1 MERQIEWHFTPLPR
15 QAEALQYLSNDS
27 SVNYVLY
34 GGAAGGGK
42 TMLGCTWQILGRLKY
57 PGTRGL
63 IGRAKLDTLKKTTVA
78 TFLEVANMIGL
89 VAGKDFTYNQQSH
102 IIKFMNGSEIILA
115 DLFLYPSDVHMTDL
129 GGLEL
134 TDFLI
139 DEAAEVSEKAFNI
152 VSSRVRY
159 KLTYFCN
166 KCSAPELN
174 SGEVT
179 RYENEKP
186 VEWKCSNCNSKSTGL
201 IPKGLITCNPSKNWI
216 YNQFYLPHK
225 NNVLPEYKAFV
236 QALPGDNLHLPSAYV
251 QSLSRL
257 PEVDRKRLLEGDW
270 EYDNSAD
277 RLYQYE
283 ELIRC
288 FRDPFDNGQMY
299 LTGDIA
305 RLGKDRTVLC
315 IWKGMSCIDIVVLS
329 QKRIDETKREIQRLM
344 QQYTIKLSNIV
355 LDEDG
360 VGGGLVDTLR
370 CRGFQNGSKAVRGSQ
385 YQNLKADCYF
395 KLGELIDKNE
405 LTLPIRYQEDIVK
418 ELEMVRRVNPDSD
431 GKLKVTSKET
441 ISQRTGGLSPDFAD
455 AIMMRAY
462 FELVPNYNKYAFI

>member
-42 TMLGCTWQILGRLKY
+42 TMLGCTWQILRRLKY

-102 IIKFMNGSEIILA
+102 IIKFMNGSDIILA
-115 DLFLYPSDVHMTDL
+115 DLFLYPSDPYMTDL
-129 GGLEL
+129 GGLEI

-159 KLTYFCN
+159 KL
-166 KCSAPELN
+166 
-174 SGEVT
+174 
-179 RYENEKP
+179 NEFNL
-186 VEWKCSNCNSKSTGL
+186 V
-201 IPKGLITCNPSKNWI
+201 PKGLITCNPSKNWI
-216 YNQFYLPHK
+216 YNQFYLPYK
-225 NNVLPEYKAFV
+225 NESLPEYKAFV
-236 QALPGDNLHLPSAYV
+236 QALPGDNLYLPESYV
-251 QSLSRL
+251 TSLTRL

-283 ELIRC
+283 ELMRC
-288 FRDPFDNGQMY
+288 FRESAEQGKEMY

-315 IWKGMSCIDIVVLS
+315 VWNGFNCIDIVVLS
-329 QKRIDETKREIQRLM
+329 QKRIDETKREVQRLM
-344 QQYTIKLSNIV
+344 SQYNIKLSNV
-355 LDEDG
+355 LVDEDG
-360 VGGGLVDTLR
+360 VGGGLVDSLR
-370 CRGFQNGSKAVRGSQ
+370 CRGFQNGSKAVRGSH

-395 KLGELIDKNE
+395 KLGELIDKNQII
-405 LTLPIRYQEDIVK
+405 LPIRYQEDIVK
-418 ELEMVRRVNPDSD
+418 ELELIRRVNPDAD

-462 FELVPNYNKYAFI
+462 FDLVPNYNKYAFI

>member
-1 MERQIEWHFTPLPR
+1 MERQIEWHFSPLPR

-42 TMLGCTWQILGRLKY
+42 TMLGCTWQILRRLKY

-78 TFLEVANMIGL
+78 TFLEVANRIGL
-89 VAGKDFTYNQQSH
+89 VAGKEFTYNQQSH

-115 DLFLYPSDVHMTDL
+115 DLFLYPSDPYMTDL
-129 GGLEL
+129 GGLEI

-159 KLTYFCN
+159 KL
-166 KCSAPELN
+166 
-174 SGEVT
+174 
-179 RYENEKP
+179 NEFNL
-186 VEWKCSNCNSKSTGL
+186 V
-201 IPKGLITCNPSKNWI
+201 PKGLITCNPSKNWI
-216 YNQFYLPHK
+216 YNQFYLPYK
-225 NNVLPEYKAFV
+225 NDSLPEYKAFV
-236 QALPGDNLHLPSAYV
+236 QALPGDNLYLPTSYV
-251 QSLSRL
+251 QSLTRL

-283 ELIRC
+283 ELMRC
-288 FRDPFDNGQMY
+288 FRESTENNGQMY

-305 RLGKDRTVLC
+305 RLGKDRTILC
-315 IWKGMSCIDIVVLS
+315 VWNGMTCIDIVVLS
-329 QKRIDETKREIQRLM
+329 QKRIDETKREVQRLM
-344 QQYTIKLSNIV
+344 SQYNIKLSNV
-355 LDEDG
+355 LVDEDG
-360 VGGGLVDTLR
+360 VGGGLCDALR

-395 KLGELIDKNE
+395 KLGELIDKNQII
-405 LTLPIRYQEDIVK
+405 LPIRYQEDIVK
-418 ELEMVRRVNPDSD
+418 ELELIRRVNPDAD

-462 FELVPNYNKYAFI
+462 FDLVPNYNKYAFI

>member
-1 MERQIEWHFTPLPR
+1 MERQIEWHFSPLPR

-42 TMLGCTWQILGRLKY
+42 TMLGCTWQILRRLKY

-78 TFLEVANMIGL
+78 TFLEVANRIGL
-89 VAGKDFTYNQQSH
+89 VAGKEFTYNQQSH

-115 DLFLYPSDVHMTDL
+115 DLFLYPSDPYMTDL
-129 GGLEL
+129 GGLEI

-159 KLTYFCN
+159 KL
-166 KCSAPELN
+166 
-174 SGEVT
+174 
-179 RYENEKP
+179 NEFNL
-186 VEWKCSNCNSKSTGL
+186 V
-201 IPKGLITCNPSKNWI
+201 PKGLITCNPSKNWI
-216 YNQFYLPHK
+216 YNQFYLPYK
-225 NNVLPEYKAFV
+225 NDSLPEYKAFV
-236 QALPGDNLHLPSAYV
+236 QALPGDNLHLPTSYV
-251 QSLSRL
+251 QSLTRL

-283 ELIRC
+283 ELMRC
-288 FRDPFDNGQMY
+288 FRESTENNGQMY

-315 IWKGMSCIDIVVLS
+315 VWNGMTCIDIVVLS
-329 QKRIDETKREIQRLM
+329 QKRIDETKREVQRLM
-344 QQYTIKLSNIV
+344 SQYNIKLSNV
-355 LDEDG
+355 LVDEDG
-360 VGGGLVDTLR
+360 VGGGLVDSLR

-395 KLGELIDKNE
+395 KLGELIDKNQII
-405 LTLPIRYQEDIVK
+405 LPIRYQEDIVK
-418 ELEMVRRVNPDSD
+418 ELELIRRVNPDAD

-462 FELVPNYNKYAFI
+462 FDLVPNYNKYAFI

>member
-1 MERQIEWHFTPLPR
+1 MERQIEWHFSPLPR
-15 QAEALQYLSNDS
+15 QAEALQFLSNDS

-42 TMLGCTWQILGRLKY
+42 TMLGCTWQILRRLKY

-78 TFLEVANMIGL
+78 TFLEVANRIGL
-89 VAGKDFTYNQQSH
+89 VAGKEFTYNQQSH

-115 DLFLYPSDVHMTDL
+115 DLFLYPSDPYMTDL
-129 GGLEL
+129 GGLEI

-159 KLTYFCN
+159 KL
-166 KCSAPELN
+166 
-174 SGEVT
+174 
-179 RYENEKP
+179 NEFNL
-186 VEWKCSNCNSKSTGL
+186 V
-201 IPKGLITCNPSKNWI
+201 PKGLITCNPSKNWI
-216 YNQFYLPHK
+216 YNQFYLPYK
-225 NNVLPEYKAFV
+225 NDSLPEYKAFV
-236 QALPGDNLHLPSAYV
+236 QALPGDNLHLPTSYV
-251 QSLSRL
+251 QSLTRL

-283 ELIRC
+283 ELMRC
-288 FRDPFDNGQMY
+288 FRESTENNGQMY

-305 RLGKDRTVLC
+305 RLGKDRTILC
-315 IWKGMSCIDIVVLS
+315 VWNGMTCIDIVVLS
-329 QKRIDETKREIQRLM
+329 QKRIDETKREVQRLM
-344 QQYTIKLSNIV
+344 SQYNIKLSNV
-355 LDEDG
+355 LVDEDG
-360 VGGGLVDTLR
+360 VGGGLVDSLR

-395 KLGELIDKNE
+395 KLGELIDKNQII
-405 LTLPIRYQEDIVK
+405 LPIRYQEDIVK
-418 ELEMVRRVNPDSD
+418 ELELIRRVNPDAD

-462 FELVPNYNKYAFI
+462 FDLVPNYNKYAFI

>member
-42 TMLGCTWQILGRLKY
+42 TMLGCTWQILRRLKY

-115 DLFLYPSDVHMTDL
+115 DLFLYPSDPYMTDL
-129 GGLEL
+129 GGLEI

-159 KLTYFCN
+159 KL
-166 KCSAPELN
+166 
-174 SGEVT
+174 
-179 RYENEKP
+179 NEFNL
-186 VEWKCSNCNSKSTGL
+186 V
-201 IPKGLITCNPSKNWI
+201 PKGLITCNPAKNWI

-225 NNVLPEYKAFV
+225 NNALPEYKAFV

>member
-1 MERQIEWHFTPLPR
+1 MERQIEWHFSPLPR

-42 TMLGCTWQILGRLKY
+42 TMLGCTWQILRRLKY

-78 TFLEVANMIGL
+78 TFLEVANRIGL
-89 VAGKDFTYNQQSH
+89 VAGKEFTYNQQSH

-115 DLFLYPSDVHMTDL
+115 DLFLYPSDPYMTDL
-129 GGLEL
+129 GGLEI

-159 KLTYFCN
+159 KL
-166 KCSAPELN
+166 
-174 SGEVT
+174 
-179 RYENEKP
+179 NEFNL
-186 VEWKCSNCNSKSTGL
+186 V
-201 IPKGLITCNPSKNWI
+201 PKGLITCNPSKNWI
-216 YNQFYLPHK
+216 YNQFYLPYK
-225 NNVLPEYKAFV
+225 NDSLPEYKAFV
-236 QALPGDNLHLPSAYV
+236 QALPGDNLYLPTSYV
-251 QSLSRL
+251 QSLTRL

-283 ELIRC
+283 ELMRC
-288 FRDPFDNGQMY
+288 FRESTESQGQMY

-315 IWKGMSCIDIVVLS
+315 VWNGMTCIDIVVLS
-329 QKRIDETKREIQRLM
+329 QKRIDETKREVQRLM
-344 QQYTIKLSNIV
+344 SQYNIKLSNV
-355 LDEDG
+355 LVDEDG
-360 VGGGLVDTLR
+360 VGGGLCDALR

-395 KLGELIDKNE
+395 KLGELIDKNQII
-405 LTLPIRYQEDIVK
+405 LPIRYQEDIVK
-418 ELEMVRRVNPDSD
+418 ELELIRRVNPDAD

-462 FELVPNYNKYAFI
+462 FDLVPNYNKYAFI

>member
-1 MERQIEWHFTPLPR
+1 
-15 QAEALQYLSNDS
+15 
-27 SVNYVLY
+27 
-34 GGAAGGGK
+34 
-42 TMLGCTWQILGRLKY
+42 MLGCTWQILRRLKY

-78 TFLEVANMIGL
+78 TFLEVANRIGL
-89 VAGKDFTYNQQSH
+89 VAGKEFTYNQQSH

-115 DLFLYPSDVHMTDL
+115 DLFLYPSDPYMTDL
-129 GGLEL
+129 GGLEI

-159 KLTYFCN
+159 KL
-166 KCSAPELN
+166 
-174 SGEVT
+174 
-179 RYENEKP
+179 NEFNL
-186 VEWKCSNCNSKSTGL
+186 V
-201 IPKGLITCNPSKNWI
+201 PKGLITCNPSKNWI
-216 YNQFYLPHK
+216 YNQFYLPYK
-225 NNVLPEYKAFV
+225 NDSLPEYKAFV
-236 QALPGDNLHLPSAYV
+236 QALPGDNLYLPTSYV
-251 QSLSRL
+251 QSLTRL

-283 ELIRC
+283 ELMRC
-288 FRDPFDNGQMY
+288 FRESTETNGQMY

-315 IWKGMSCIDIVVLS
+315 VWNGMTCIDIVVLS
-329 QKRIDETKREIQRLM
+329 QKRIDETKREVQRLM
-344 QQYTIKLSNIV
+344 SQYNIKLSNV
-355 LDEDG
+355 LVDEDG
-360 VGGGLVDTLR
+360 VGGGLCDALR

-395 KLGELIDKNE
+395 KLGELIDKNQII
-405 LTLPIRYQEDIVK
+405 LPIRYQEDIVK
-418 ELEMVRRVNPDSD
+418 ELELIRRVNPDAD

-462 FELVPNYNKYAFI
+462 FDLVPNYNKYAFI

>member
-1 MERQIEWHFTPLPR
+1 MERQIEWHFKPLPR

-42 TMLGCTWQILGRLKY
+42 TMLGCTWQILRRLKY

-78 TFLEVANMIGL
+78 TFLEVANRIGL
-89 VAGKDFTYNQQSH
+89 VAGKEFTYNQQSH

-115 DLFLYPSDVHMTDL
+115 DLFLYPSDPYMTDL
-129 GGLEL
+129 GGLEI

-159 KLTYFCN
+159 KL
-166 KCSAPELN
+166 
-174 SGEVT
+174 
-179 RYENEKP
+179 NEFNL
-186 VEWKCSNCNSKSTGL
+186 V
-201 IPKGLITCNPSKNWI
+201 PKGLITCNPSKNWI
-216 YNQFYLPHK
+216 YNQFYLPYK
-225 NNVLPEYKAFV
+225 NESLPEYKAFV
-236 QALPGDNLHLPSAYV
+236 QALPGDNLYLPESYV
-251 QSLSRL
+251 TSLTRL

-283 ELIRC
+283 ELMRC
-288 FRDPFDNGQMY
+288 FREVTEQGKEMY

-315 IWKGMSCIDIVVLS
+315 VWNGLNCIDIVVLS
-329 QKRIDETKREIQRLM
+329 QKRIDETKREVQRLM
-344 QQYTIKLSNIV
+344 SQYNIKLSNV
-355 LDEDG
+355 LVDEDG
-360 VGGGLVDTLR
+360 VGGGLVDSLR
-370 CRGFQNGSKAVRGSQ
+370 CRGFQNGSKAVRGSH

-395 KLGELIDKNE
+395 KLGELIDKNQII
-405 LTLPIRYQEDIVK
+405 LPVRYQEDIVK
-418 ELEMVRRVNPDSD
+418 ELELIRRVNPDAD

-462 FELVPNYNKYAFI
+462 FDLVPNYNKYAFI

>member
-42 TMLGCTWQILGRLKY
+42 TMLGCTWQILRRLKY

-89 VAGKDFTYNQQSH
+89 IAGKDFTYNQQSH

-115 DLFLYPSDVHMTDL
+115 DLFLYPSDPYMTDL
-129 GGLEL
+129 GGLEI

-159 KLTYFCN
+159 KL
-166 KCSAPELN
+166 
-174 SGEVT
+174 
-179 RYENEKP
+179 NEFNL
-186 VEWKCSNCNSKSTGL
+186 V
-201 IPKGLITCNPSKNWI
+201 PKGLITCNPAKNWI

-288 FRDPFDNGQMY
+288 FRDPFDSGQMFI
-299 LTGDIA
+299 TGDIA
-305 RLGKDRTVLC
+305 RLGKDRTVIC
-315 IWKGMSCIDIVVLS
+315 VWKGMSCIDILVLS

-431 GKLKVTSKET
+431 GKLRVTSKET

-455 AIMMRAY
+455 AIMMRTY

>member
-42 TMLGCTWQILGRLKY
+42 TMLGCTWQILRRLKY

-115 DLFLYPSDVHMTDL
+115 DLFLYPSDPYMTDL
-129 GGLEL
+129 GGLEI

-159 KLTYFCN
+159 KL
-166 KCSAPELN
+166 
-174 SGEVT
+174 
-179 RYENEKP
+179 NEFNL
-186 VEWKCSNCNSKSTGL
+186 V
-201 IPKGLITCNPSKNWI
+201 PKGLITCNPAKNWI

-405 LTLPIRYQEDIVK
+405 LTLPLRYQEDIVK
-418 ELEMVRRVNPDSD
+418 ELEMIRRVNPDSD

>member
-1 MERQIEWHFTPLPR
+1 MERQIEWHFKPLPR

-42 TMLGCTWQILGRLKY
+42 TMLGCTWQILRRLKY

-78 TFLEVANMIGL
+78 TFLEVANRIGL
-89 VAGKDFTYNQQSH
+89 VAGKEFTYNQQSH

-115 DLFLYPSDVHMTDL
+115 DLFLYPSDPYMTDL
-129 GGLEL
+129 GGLEI

-159 KLTYFCN
+159 KL
-166 KCSAPELN
+166 
-174 SGEVT
+174 
-179 RYENEKP
+179 NEFNL
-186 VEWKCSNCNSKSTGL
+186 V
-201 IPKGLITCNPSKNWI
+201 PKGLITCNPSKNWI
-216 YNQFYLPHK
+216 YNQFYLPYK
-225 NNVLPEYKAFV
+225 NESLPEYKAFV
-236 QALPGDNLHLPSAYV
+236 QALPGDNLYLPESYV
-251 QSLSRL
+251 TSLTRL

-283 ELIRC
+283 ELMRC
-288 FRDPFDNGQMY
+288 FRESTEQGKEMY

-315 IWKGMSCIDIVVLS
+315 VWNGLNCIDIVVLS
-329 QKRIDETKREIQRLM
+329 QKRIDETKREVQRLM
-344 QQYTIKLSNIV
+344 SQYNIKLSNV
-355 LDEDG
+355 LVDEDG
-360 VGGGLVDTLR
+360 VGGGLVDSLR
-370 CRGFQNGSKAVRGSQ
+370 CRGFQNGSKAVRGSH

-395 KLGELIDKNE
+395 KLGELIDKNQII
-405 LTLPIRYQEDIVK
+405 LPVRYQEDIVK
-418 ELEMVRRVNPDSD
+418 ELELIRRVNPDAD

-462 FELVPNYNKYAFI
+462 FDLVPNYNKYAFI

>member
-1 MERQIEWHFTPLPR
+1 MERQIEWHFSPLPR

-42 TMLGCTWQILGRLKY
+42 TMLGCTWQILRRLKY

-89 VAGKDFTYNQQSH
+89 IAGKDFTYNQQSH

-115 DLFLYPSDVHMTDL
+115 DLFLYPSDPYMTDL
-129 GGLEL
+129 GGLEI

-159 KLTYFCN
+159 KL
-166 KCSAPELN
+166 
-174 SGEVT
+174 
-179 RYENEKP
+179 NEFNL
-186 VEWKCSNCNSKSTGL
+186 V
-201 IPKGLITCNPSKNWI
+201 PKGLITCNPAKNWI

-288 FRDPFDNGQMY
+288 FRDPFDSGQMFI
-299 LTGDIA
+299 TGDIA
-305 RLGKDRTVLC
+305 RLGKDRTVIC
-315 IWKGMSCIDIVVLS
+315 VWKGMSCIDILVLS

-431 GKLKVTSKET
+431 GKLRVTSKET

>member
-42 TMLGCTWQILGRLKY
+42 TMLGCTWQILRRLKY

-89 VAGKDFTYNQQSH
+89 IAGKDFTYNQQSH

-115 DLFLYPSDVHMTDL
+115 DLFLYPSDPYMTDL
-129 GGLEL
+129 GGLEI
-134 TDFLI
+134 TDFMI

-159 KLTYFCN
+159 KL
-166 KCSAPELN
+166 
-174 SGEVT
+174 
-179 RYENEKP
+179 NEFNL
-186 VEWKCSNCNSKSTGL
+186 V
-201 IPKGLITCNPSKNWI
+201 PKGLITCNPAKNWI

-225 NNVLPEYKAFV
+225 NNTLPEYKAFV
-236 QALPGDNLHLPSAYV
+236 QALPGDNLHLPSAYI

-277 RLYQYE
+277 RLYQ
-283 ELIRC
+283 
-288 FRDPFDNGQMY
+288 
-299 LTGDIA
+299 
-305 RLGKDRTVLC
+305 
-315 IWKGMSCIDIVVLS
+315 
-329 QKRIDETKREIQRLM
+329 
-344 QQYTIKLSNIV
+344 
-355 LDEDG
+355 
-360 VGGGLVDTLR
+360 
-370 CRGFQNGSKAVRGSQ
+370 
-385 YQNLKADCYF
+385 
-395 KLGELIDKNE
+395 
-405 LTLPIRYQEDIVK
+405 
-418 ELEMVRRVNPDSD
+418 
-431 GKLKVTSKET
+431 
-441 ISQRTGGLSPDFAD
+441 
-455 AIMMRAY
+455 
-462 FELVPNYNKYAFI
+462 

>member
-1 MERQIEWHFTPLPR
+1 MERQIEWHFSPLPR

-42 TMLGCTWQILGRLKY
+42 TMLGCTWQILRRLKY

-78 TFLEVANMIGL
+78 TFLEVANRIGL
-89 VAGKDFTYNQQSH
+89 VAGKEFTYNQQSH

-115 DLFLYPSDVHMTDL
+115 DLFLYPSDPYMTDL
-129 GGLEL
+129 GGLEI

-159 KLTYFCN
+159 KL
-166 KCSAPELN
+166 
-174 SGEVT
+174 
-179 RYENEKP
+179 NEFNL
-186 VEWKCSNCNSKSTGL
+186 V
-201 IPKGLITCNPSKNWI
+201 PKGLITCNPSKNWI
-216 YNQFYLPHK
+216 YNQFYLPYK
-225 NNVLPEYKAFV
+225 NDSLPEYKAFV
-236 QALPGDNLHLPSAYV
+236 QALPGDNLYLPTSYV
-251 QSLSRL
+251 QSLTRL

-283 ELIRC
+283 ELMRC
-288 FRDPFDNGQMY
+288 FRESTENNGQMY

-315 IWKGMSCIDIVVLS
+315 VWNGMTCIDIVVLS
-329 QKRIDETKREIQRLM
+329 QKRIDETKREVQRLM
-344 QQYTIKLSNIV
+344 SQYNIKLSNV
-355 LDEDG
+355 LVDEDG
-360 VGGGLVDTLR
+360 VGGGLVDSLR

-395 KLGELIDKNE
+395 KLGELIDKNQII
-405 LTLPIRYQEDIVK
+405 LPIRYQEDIVK
-418 ELEMVRRVNPDSD
+418 ELELIRRVNPDAD

-462 FELVPNYNKYAFI
+462 FDLVPNYNKYAFI

>member
-1 MERQIEWHFTPLPR
+1 MERQIEWHFSPLPR

-42 TMLGCTWQILGRLKY
+42 TMLGCTWQILRRLKY

-78 TFLEVANMIGL
+78 TFLEVANRIGL
-89 VAGKDFTYNQQSH
+89 VAGKEFTYNQQSH

-115 DLFLYPSDVHMTDL
+115 DLFLYPSDPYMTDL
-129 GGLEL
+129 GGLEI

-159 KLTYFCN
+159 KL
-166 KCSAPELN
+166 
-174 SGEVT
+174 
-179 RYENEKP
+179 NEFNL
-186 VEWKCSNCNSKSTGL
+186 V
-201 IPKGLITCNPSKNWI
+201 PKGLITCNPSKNWI
-216 YNQFYLPHK
+216 YNQFYLPYK
-225 NNVLPEYKAFV
+225 NDSLPEYKAFV
-236 QALPGDNLHLPSAYV
+236 QALPGDNLHLPTSYV
-251 QSLSRL
+251 QSLTRL

-283 ELIRC
+283 ELMRC
-288 FRDPFDNGQMY
+288 FRESTENNGQMY

-315 IWKGMSCIDIVVLS
+315 VWNGMTCIDIVVLS
-329 QKRIDETKREIQRLM
+329 QKRIDETKREVQRLM
-344 QQYTIKLSNIV
+344 SQYNIKLSNV
-355 LDEDG
+355 LVDEDG
-360 VGGGLVDTLR
+360 VGGGLCDALR

-395 KLGELIDKNE
+395 KLGELIDKNQII
-405 LTLPIRYQEDIVK
+405 LPIRYQEDIVK
-418 ELEMVRRVNPDSD
+418 ELELIRRVNPDAD

-462 FELVPNYNKYAFI
+462 FDLVPNYNKYAFI

>member
-1 MERQIEWHFTPLPR
+1 MERQIEWHFSPLPR

-42 TMLGCTWQILGRLKY
+42 TMLGCTWQILRRLKY

-89 VAGKDFTYNQQSH
+89 IAGKDFTYNQQSH

-115 DLFLYPSDVHMTDL
+115 DLFLYPSDPYMTDL
-129 GGLEL
+129 GGLEI

-159 KLTYFCN
+159 KL
-166 KCSAPELN
+166 
-174 SGEVT
+174 
-179 RYENEKP
+179 NEFNL
-186 VEWKCSNCNSKSTGL
+186 V
-201 IPKGLITCNPSKNWI
+201 PKGLITCNPSKNWI

-225 NNVLPEYKAFV
+225 NNSLPEYKAFV
-236 QALPGDNLHLPSAYV
+236 QALPGDNLHLPSAYI

-288 FRDPFDNGQMY
+288 FRDPFDSGQMFI
-299 LTGDIA
+299 TGDIA
-305 RLGKDRTVLC
+305 RLGKDRTVIC
-315 IWKGMSCIDIVVLS
+315 VWKGMSCIDILVLS

-344 QQYTIKLSNIV
+344 QQYSVKLSNIV

-360 VGGGLVDTLR
+360 VGGGLVDALR
-370 CRGFQNGSKAVRGSQ
+370 CRGFQNGSRAVRGSQ

-405 LTLPIRYQEDIVK
+405 LTLPLRYQEDIVK

-431 GKLKVTSKET
+431 GKLRVTSKET
-441 ISQRTGGLSPDFAD
+441 IAQRTGGLSPDFAD

>member
-1 MERQIEWHFTPLPR
+1 MERQIEWHFSPLPR

-42 TMLGCTWQILGRLKY
+42 TMLGCTWQILRRLKY

-78 TFLEVANMIGL
+78 TFLEVANRIGL
-89 VAGKDFTYNQQSH
+89 VAGKEFTYNQQSH

-115 DLFLYPSDVHMTDL
+115 DLFLYPSDPYMTDL
-129 GGLEL
+129 GGLEI

-159 KLTYFCN
+159 KL
-166 KCSAPELN
+166 
-174 SGEVT
+174 
-179 RYENEKP
+179 NEFNL
-186 VEWKCSNCNSKSTGL
+186 V
-201 IPKGLITCNPSKNWI
+201 PKGLITCNPSKNWI
-216 YNQFYLPHK
+216 YNQFYLPYK
-225 NNVLPEYKAFV
+225 NDSLPEYKAFV
-236 QALPGDNLHLPSAYV
+236 QALPGDNLYLPTSYV
-251 QSLSRL
+251 QSLTRL

-283 ELIRC
+283 ELMRC
-288 FRDPFDNGQMY
+288 FRESTENNGQMY

-315 IWKGMSCIDIVVLS
+315 VWNGMTCIEIIVLS
-329 QKRIDETKREIQRLM
+329 QKRIDETKREVQRLM
-344 QQYTIKLSNIV
+344 SQYNIKLSNV
-355 LDEDG
+355 LVDEDG
-360 VGGGLVDTLR
+360 VGGGLCDALR

-395 KLGELIDKNE
+395 KLGELIDKNQII
-405 LTLPIRYQEDIVK
+405 LPIRYQEDIVK
-418 ELEMVRRVNPDSD
+418 ELELIRRVNPDAD

-462 FELVPNYNKYAFI
+462 FDLVPNYNKYAFI

>member
-1 MERQIEWHFTPLPR
+1 MERQIEWHFSPLPR

-42 TMLGCTWQILGRLKY
+42 TMLGCTWQILRRLKY

-78 TFLEVANMIGL
+78 TFLEVANRIGL
-89 VAGKDFTYNQQSH
+89 VAGKEFTYNQQSH

-115 DLFLYPSDVHMTDL
+115 DLFLYPSDPYMTDL
-129 GGLEL
+129 GGLEI

-159 KLTYFCN
+159 KL
-166 KCSAPELN
+166 
-174 SGEVT
+174 
-179 RYENEKP
+179 NEFNL
-186 VEWKCSNCNSKSTGL
+186 V
-201 IPKGLITCNPSKNWI
+201 PKGLITCNPSKNWI
-216 YNQFYLPHK
+216 YNQFYLPYK
-225 NNVLPEYKAFV
+225 NDSLPEYKAFV
-236 QALPGDNLHLPSAYV
+236 QALPGDNLYLPTSYV
-251 QSLSRL
+251 QSLTRL

-283 ELIRC
+283 ELMRC
-288 FRDPFDNGQMY
+288 FRESTENNGQMY

-315 IWKGMSCIDIVVLS
+315 VWNGMNCIDIVVLS
-329 QKRIDETKREIQRLM
+329 QKRIDETKREVQRLM
-344 QQYTIKLSNIV
+344 SQYNIKLSNV
-355 LDEDG
+355 LVDEDG
-360 VGGGLVDTLR
+360 VGGGLVDSLR

-395 KLGELIDKNE
+395 KLGELIDKNQII
-405 LTLPIRYQEDIVK
+405 LPIRYQEDIVK
-418 ELEMVRRVNPDSD
+418 ELELIRRVNPDAD

-462 FELVPNYNKYAFI
+462 FDLVPNYNKYAFI

>member
-1 MERQIEWHFTPLPR
+1 MERQIEWHFSPLPR

-42 TMLGCTWQILGRLKY
+42 TMLGCTWQILRRLKY

-89 VAGKDFTYNQQSH
+89 IAGKDFTYNQQSH

-115 DLFLYPSDVHMTDL
+115 DLFLYPSDPYMTDL
-129 GGLEL
+129 GGLEI

-159 KLTYFCN
+159 KLNAFN
-166 KCSAPELN
+166 L
-174 SGEVT
+174 V
-179 RYENEKP
+179 
-186 VEWKCSNCNSKSTGL
+186 
-201 IPKGLITCNPSKNWI
+201 PKGLITCNPAKNWI

-236 QALPGDNLHLPSAYV
+236 QALPGDNLHLPSAYI

-288 FRDPFDNGQMY
+288 FRDPFDSGQMFI
-299 LTGDIA
+299 TGDIA
-305 RLGKDRTVLC
+305 RLGKDRTVIC
-315 IWKGMSCIDIVVLS
+315 VWKGMSCIDILVLS

-344 QQYTIKLSNIV
+344 QQYSVKLSNIV

-441 ISQRTGGLSPDFAD
+441 IAQRTGGLSPDFAD